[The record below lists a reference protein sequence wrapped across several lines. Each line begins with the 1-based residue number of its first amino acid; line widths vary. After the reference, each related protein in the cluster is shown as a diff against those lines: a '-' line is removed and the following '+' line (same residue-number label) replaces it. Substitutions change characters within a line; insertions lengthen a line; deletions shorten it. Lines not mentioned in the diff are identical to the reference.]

1 MFGILVGT
9 LNKAKNED
17 KERNASEAAK
27 KRQLIE
33 QRLQDKLRKENDSVR
48 RAEEAK
54 KDKTAANRK
63 EEELQLK
70 DSIYKLRRQRLPIL
84 ANFLLTSDVISSD
97 DLPPSTSTDPLAPI
111 PRSHPPPLCYLPVIL
126 TPAQEAFISRR
137 KTEINEAAEQEWN
150 LFREERLAG
159 IEEISRTRQRVAEE
173 VAARKDLNK
182 DEMET
187 DVPVQNDDA
196 PASAVAEDSGRSNVA
211 ADGDSTGKVA
221 DMDVDADDAAGQ
233 TKTNES
239 ERKEELNSLQAD
251 DDDAVEY

>member
-1 MFGILVGT
+1 
-9 LNKAKNED
+9 
-17 KERNASEAAK
+17 
-27 KRQLIE
+27 
-33 QRLQDKLRKENDSVR
+33 
-48 RAEEAK
+48 
-54 KDKTAANRK
+54 
-63 EEELQLK
+63 
-70 DSIYKLRRQRLPIL
+70 
-84 ANFLLTSDVISSD
+84 
-97 DLPPSTSTDPLAPI
+97 
-111 PRSHPPPLCYLPVIL
+111 L
-126 TPAQEAFISRR
+126 TPAQEVFISRR

-173 VAARKDLNK
+173 VAARKDDKDINK

-196 PASAVAEDSGRSNVA
+196 PASAVAEDSGRSIVA

-239 ERKEELNSLQAD
+239 EKKEELNSLQAD